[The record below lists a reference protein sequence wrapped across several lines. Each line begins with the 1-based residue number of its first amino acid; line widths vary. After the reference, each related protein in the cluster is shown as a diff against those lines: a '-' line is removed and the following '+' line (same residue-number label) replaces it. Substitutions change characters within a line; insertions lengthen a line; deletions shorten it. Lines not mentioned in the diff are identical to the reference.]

1 MKKLLKKLRD
11 WVIVKLGGVTPEA
24 YHAECEEVCRR
35 YEEYEQGTG
44 KLALE
49 NVTLKAENAKLQNE
63 IGKLNFALAEKWQPY
78 EFKIGTMEIK
88 PFRLVCSHKRDEL
101 FAEAEIEAAKF
112 RMRREMAS
120 SIGRQLLEKGAIR
133 VSERENPVNDSI
145 DVLMEV
151 RVVC

>member
-1 MKKLLKKLRD
+1 MKKLLERLRD
-11 WVIVKLGGVTPEA
+11 WLIVKLGGVTPET

-49 NVTLKAENAKLQNE
+49 NVALKAENAKLQNE

-78 EFKIGTMEIK
+78 ELKIGTMEIK

-133 VSERENPVNDSI
+133 VSERKNPVNDSI

>member
-11 WVIVKLGGVTPEA
+11 WLIVKLGGVTPEA
-24 YHAECEEVCRR
+24 YLAECEEVCRR

>member
-11 WVIVKLGGVTPEA
+11 WLIVKLGGVTPAA
-24 YHAECEEVCRR
+24 YQAECEEVCRS
-35 YEEYEQGTG
+35 YEEYEQGIG

-63 IGKLNFALAEKWQPY
+63 IGKLNFALAKKQPLD
-78 EFKIGTMEIK
+78 EFKIGAMEIK

-101 FAEAEIEAAKF
+101 FADAEIEAAKF

-133 VSERENPVNDSI
+133 VSERENQGNDSI